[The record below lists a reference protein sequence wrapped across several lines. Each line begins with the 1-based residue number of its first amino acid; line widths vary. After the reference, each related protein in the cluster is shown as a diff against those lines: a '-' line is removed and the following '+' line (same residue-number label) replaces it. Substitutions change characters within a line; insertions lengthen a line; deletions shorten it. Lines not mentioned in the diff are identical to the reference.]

1 VTAPAELREMV
12 DEELLNRLAEAK
24 QELFNLRFQH
34 VTGQLDNYSRLPQVK
49 REVARINTI
58 LREREI
64 EAAEAMEAAEKTS
77 TTTTVEETQ
86 GA

>member
-1 VTAPAELREMV
+1 VTAPSELREMME
-12 DEELLNRLAEAK
+12 DELFNRLAEAK

-34 VTGQLDNYSRLPQVK
+34 VTGQLDNYARLPQVK

-64 EAAEAMEAAEKTS
+64 AAAEAIEA
-77 TTTTVEETQ
+77 EETS